1 MLSSGMFARHQPHP
15 SAPARRGGPAR
26 PCDSSVFPATSAISV
41 LIPALSP
48 KNPSFVFIRLRTLS
62 FSVYNIF
69 LFKLFAFNPF
79 RTLSRN
85 TGGGYQLFPKWN
97 STLSTHP
104 PPTYS
109 SSFFSHSCALFGAM
123 GATQPFWNQFVPHS
137 FYRNGG
143 VGGCRH
149 LPRSPRFN
157 VRFTPIPPRDVTARY
172 LVAST
177 TPTLFTP
184 LHARYTRPSFVAA
197 MFRTV
202 PPPDGIVARANACV
216 FGSNRMSVFGFTPD
230 SLYHTIPSGV
240 MTIPYGAD
248 PAPPGEAHVFTSL
261 LAGSSLP
268 RCPRS
273 KSLKYTL
280 SSAAIASRRG
290 RTPSGS
296 AYSVIAI
303 VFGSIFP
310 SLFVP
315 NSQKNGSPR
324 LLICIPY
331 GRALSVCTFFSSIFP
346 VFGFSL
352 PTKFPTCTVNHSVPS
367 RSNTAVCGS
376 SAFSSGILYSV
387 TTPVRGSSFPMYP
400 AKRSE
405 EHTSELKSLAY
416 L

>member
-1 MLSSGMFARHQPHP
+1 MLSSGMFARHQPP
-15 SAPARRGGPAR
+15 APALRRGRALYVDPR
-26 PCDSSVFPATSAISV
+26 SFPEKSLLCFHTLAHSFIFRIQHFS
-41 LIPALSP
+41 LQALCFQSLP
-48 KNPSFVFIRLRTLS
+48 HSFQKR
-62 FSVYNIF
+62 
-69 LFKLFAFNPF
+69 
-79 RTLSRN
+79 
-85 TGGGYQLFPKWN
+85 GGGYQLFPKWN

-104 PPTYS
+104 APTYS

-123 GATQPFWNQFVPHS
+123 GAPQPFWNQFVPHS

-143 VGGCRH
+143 VGGYRH
-149 LPRSPRFN
+149 LATSRRFN
-157 VRFTPIPPRDVTARY
+157 VRFTPVPPSGTTARY
-172 LVAST
+172 LVASA

-184 LHARYTRPSFVAA
+184 LHARYTRPSFVSA

-248 PAPPGEAHVFTSL
+248 PAPPGEAHVFKSL

-315 NSQKNGSPR
+315 NSQKNGSPP
-324 LLICIPY
+324 LLIFIPF
-331 GRALSVCTFFSSIFP
+331 R
-346 VFGFSL
+346 
-352 PTKFPTCTVNHSVPS
+352 
-367 RSNTAVCGS
+367 
-376 SAFSSGILYSV
+376 
-387 TTPVRGSSFPMYP
+387 
-400 AKRSE
+400 
-405 EHTSELKSLAY
+405 
-416 L
+416 